1 MTAALPTGLL
11 GVDPVVDPAGPS
23 DRPGSRP
30 DPATPD
36 DPEAPDRHRTVGR
49 LGPVADRIAAWRPA
63 SPGRLVVV
71 LVLAFAVTRLLAG
84 AVADHPVAYGDPQI
98 DPGHDVVTYH
108 GYARATLD
116 GHQTPYGD
124 LDVEYPPG
132 AFAAIDAP
140 YLAAPHLHVS
150 YRTAYILGMVLVDA
164 VGLLLLVRLARRT
177 GHWQGALAWVLVVP
191 LLGPVVY
198 TRFDLL
204 PAVLTLWAV
213 ERASAGRWRAAGAL
227 LGLGIVTKVYAVFL
241 LPQALV
247 VAPRR
252 RQVLV
257 GAAVAGA
264 LVLVPFL
271 TQLGPLV
278 HDLQSTQGQR
288 GLHWESTFGSLVMV
302 AHALGYPAIIVTE
315 FGAVDVVS
323 DVSRGLTT
331 ASSLLSLAIVVLA
344 TRYCAQVV
352 RRGSAAG
359 LSLSMFGTMGLLV
372 GFGFVYSPQY
382 VLWVLALG
390 AVTLALTP
398 RPALPAFAVLVAV
411 VVLSHLVYPVLWRGL
426 STNEPLSLLVLVVRN
441 ALTIV
446 VGVLALK
453 ALPRAEAGTAVPS
466 PAVVRP

>member
-1 MTAALPTGLL
+1 MTAL
-11 GVDPVVDPAGPS
+11 GVVEPVEPTERRV
-23 DRPGSRP
+23 
-30 DPATPD
+30 PATDGPA
-36 DPEAPDRHRTVGR
+36 APGEHREESP
-49 LGPVADRIAAWRPA
+49 LSSVADRVAAWRPA
-63 SPGRLVVV
+63 SPNRLVVV
-71 LVLAFAVTRLLAG
+71 LVLVFAFTRLLAG

-98 DPGHDVVTYH
+98 DPGHDVVTYQ

-116 GHQTPYGD
+116 RHQTPYGD

-132 AFAAIDAP
+132 ALAAIDAP
-140 YLAAPHLHVS
+140 HLAAPHLHVS
-150 YRTAYILGMVLVDA
+150 YRTAYILAMVLVDA
-164 VGLLLLVRLARRT
+164 LGLLLLVRLARRT
-177 GHWQGALAWVLVVP
+177 GHWHGALAWVLVVP

-227 LGLGIVTKVYAVFL
+227 LGLGVVTKVYAVFL
-241 LPQALV
+241 LPQVLV
-247 VAPRR
+247 VATRR
-252 RQVLV
+252 RQVLT
-257 GAAVAGA
+257 GAAVAA
-264 LVLVPFL
+264 AVVLVPFV
-271 TQLGPLV
+271 TQLGPLL

-302 AHALGYPAIIVTE
+302 AHALGYPAVIVTE

-323 DVSRGLTT
+323 DVSRGLTM

-344 TRYCAQVV
+344 TRHCARVV
-352 RRGSAAG
+352 QRGSAAG

-382 VLWVLALG
+382 VLWILALG
-390 AVTLALTP
+390 AVTLGLTP

-426 STNEPLSLLVLVVRN
+426 STNEPLSLVVLVARN
-441 ALTIV
+441 ALTIA
-446 VGVLALK
+446 VGALALK
-453 ALPRAEAGTAVPS
+453 ALPRVETGTVALQS
-466 PAVVRP
+466 RVVHP